1 MPAVYLPP
9 AAYPCSPM
17 RAIISDFDGVI
28 LNSEPIH
35 EAAIRDAL
43 RELDLAK
50 AAQWPDWS
58 RFVGHGD
65 REAFRRMLE
74 DASLLHLLTEPLFA
88 DFQRLKKH
96 HITHRLADTAHLA
109 YPQTL
114 ALLRAAHDARVTLAV
129 CSGSRRHEVLPVL
142 DTLAVAPLLA
152 TVVTCDDVANTKPDP
167 EPYLLTARRLDLP
180 ASDCLA
186 IEDTPVGVTAARA
199 AGCRVLAVLHSAPE
213 AALRAAGAHDVLRAP
228 EDFALDAIR
237 ARWPRLI
244 TG

>member
-1 MPAVYLPP
+1 
-9 AAYPCSPM
+9 M
-17 RAIISDFDGVI
+17 RALISDFDGVI

-43 RELDLAK
+43 IELDLPE
-50 AAQWPDWS
+50 AADWPDWS

-74 DASLLHLLTEPLFA
+74 DASLLHRLSEPLFA

-96 HITHRLADTAHLA
+96 HITHRLADAAHLA
-109 YPQTL
+109 YPATL
-114 ALLRAAHDARVTLAV
+114 ALLRAAHQADVKLAV
-129 CSGSRRHEVLPVL
+129 CSGSRRHEVIPVL
-142 DTLAVAPLLA
+142 DTLALAPLLA
-152 TVVTCDDVANTKPDP
+152 TIVTCDDVTNTKPDP
-167 EPYLLTARRLDLP
+167 EPYTLVARRLDLAP
-180 ASDCLA
+180 SDCLA
-186 IEDTPVGVTAARA
+186 IEDTPVGVSSARA

-213 AALRAAGAHDVLRAP
+213 AALRHAGAHDILRSP
-228 EDFALDAIR
+228 EDFSLDSIR

>member
-1 MPAVYLPP
+1 
-9 AAYPCSPM
+9 M
-17 RAIISDFDGVI
+17 RALISDFDGVI

-43 RELDLAK
+43 QDLNLAK
-50 AAQWPDWS
+50 AAEWSDWS

-74 DASLLHLLTEPLFA
+74 DASLLHLLTEPLFT

-96 HITHRLADTAHLA
+96 HITHRLADAAHLA
-109 YPQTL
+109 YPVTL
-114 ALLRAAHDARVTLAV
+114 TLLRAVHAAGLTLAV
-129 CSGSRRHEVLPVL
+129 CSGSRRHEVIPVL
-142 DTLAVAPLLA
+142 DALNLTPLLS

-167 EPYLLTARRLDLP
+167 EPYLLAATRLNLP
-180 ASDCLA
+180 PSECLA
-186 IEDTPVGVTAARA
+186 IEDTPVGVTSARA

-213 AALRAAGAHDVLRAP
+213 AVLRAAGAHDILRSP
-228 EDFALDAIR
+228 EDFALDSIR
-237 ARWPRLI
+237 DRWPRLI

>member
-1 MPAVYLPP
+1 
-9 AAYPCSPM
+9 M
-17 RAIISDFDGVI
+17 RALISDFDGVI

-43 RELDLAK
+43 RDLNLAK
-50 AAQWPDWS
+50 AAEWPDWS

-74 DASLLHLLTEPLFA
+74 DASLLHLLNEPLFA

-96 HITHRLADTAHLA
+96 HITHRLADAAHLA
-109 YPQTL
+109 YPATL
-114 ALLRAAHDARVTLAV
+114 TLLREAHHHKLNLAV
-129 CSGSRRHEVLPVL
+129 CSGSRRHEVIPVL
-142 DTLAVAPLLA
+142 DMLKLSPLLNA
-152 TVVTCDDVANTKPDP
+152 VVTCDDVANTKPDP
-167 EPYLLTARRLDLP
+167 EPYALAAKRLDLP
-180 ASDCLA
+180 PSDCLA

-228 EDFALDAIR
+228 EDFALHSIR